1 MVADGRALERS
12 LELAGRLSEL
22 PAQAVAT
29 TKRVID
35 LMPDAP
41 AETAPL
47 LELLAYGM
55 LAQTGDA
62 HEAAQAFE
70 EKRKPDLGAS
80 R

>member
-1 MVADGRALERS
+1 
-12 LELAGRLSEL
+12 
-22 PAQAVAT
+22 VAT